1 MISEDG
7 TVKVI
12 GIDDIEYDTLSNG
25 KVVAK
30 GLPGQL
36 AQVPIEDNDAYLR
49 TNYDTSNNINLEMA
63 ISNQLDT
70 LMILKMMNQ
79 Q

>member
-12 GIDDIEYDTLSNG
+12 GINDIEFDTLSNG

-49 TNYDTSNNINLEMA
+49 TNYDTSNNINFR
-63 ISNQLDT
+63 D
-70 LMILKMMNQ
+70 
-79 Q
+79 